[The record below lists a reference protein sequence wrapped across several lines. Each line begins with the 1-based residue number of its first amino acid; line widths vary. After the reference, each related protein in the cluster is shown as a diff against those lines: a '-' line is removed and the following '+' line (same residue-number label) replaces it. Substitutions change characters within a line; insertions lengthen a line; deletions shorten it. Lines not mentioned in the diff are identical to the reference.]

1 MPFERGQ
8 YANDSYYD
16 DDDDDYYYAPPEE
29 PESRRL
35 HPRRLLRLTTTARA
49 TTELSRALRAAAV
62 AAPVYLLASVIP
74 PGGLFRERRF
84 RDVGLYGDYAQ
95 SLLDGRVPYRD
106 FFVEY
111 PPGGFL
117 VFTPPALLPDGWYLH
132 AFKVLMAVVGLATL
146 VVVGLI
152 LARLG
157 ASTRR
162 LYAAVLA
169 VAAAPL
175 VVGPVSLNTY
185 DAFPALLVAASLAA
199 LLWRRDSVAFALL
212 GVAFAAKLYAAAL
225 VPLFAVWLWR
235 TGRPLARPL
244 VAFAVAALVLVGPF
258 ALLGWDGLVESVRAQ
273 AGRGL
278 QIESLGAA
286 VLLAAHRLGVY
297 DAEVVRGSTAAL
309 TRDLDGAL
317 PDALAFATVRRADCC
332 GGPGAAAVPPC
343 PPERGAADR
352 GDRGD
357 PGRLS
362 RLRPVRLAAVPRLAR
377 SDRAARR
384 RRGRRG
390 GDSASRRGA
399 PGRPAVVLRLPRGLR
414 PGGSRLA
421 RRRSRPAARRALRA
435 FSSRTMIP
443 SSSKTFDQEPERS
456 SSASGYRGRGG
467 IRAPVEIGGAP
478 QVDRDP
484 LRVGDDREAVDPAAL
499 RQVAAEAVRA

>member
-1 MPFERGQ
+1 
-8 YANDSYYD
+8 
-16 DDDDDYYYAPPEE
+16 
-29 PESRRL
+29 
-35 HPRRLLRLTTTARA
+35 
-49 TTELSRALRAAAV
+49 V

-117 VFTPPALLPDGWYLH
+117 VFVPPALLPDGWYLH
-132 AFKVLMAVVGLATL
+132 AFKVLMALVGLATL

-152 LARLG
+152 LARLE

-175 VVGPVSLNTY
+175 VIGPVSLNTY
-185 DAFPALLVAASLAA
+185 DAFPALLVAGSLAA
-199 LLWRRDSVAFALL
+199 LLWRRDSLALALL

-235 TGRPLARPL
+235 TGRPVIRPL
-244 VAFAVAALVLVGPF
+244 LVFAATVLVLVGPF
-258 ALLGWDGLVESVRAQ
+258 AVLGWDGLVESVRAQ

-309 TRDLDGAL
+309 TRDLEGGL
-317 PDALAFATVRRADCC
+317 PDVLAAAASVAQVAAVILVVVLFLRGRSNGQRLTLATAATLAGFLAFARFVSPQYLVWLVPIVPLV
-332 GGPGAAAVPPC
+332 GGGAGVVATALLGAALLA
-343 PPERGAADR
+343 
-352 GDRGD
+352 
-357 PGRLS
+357 GRLWFFDY
-362 RLRPVRLAAVPRLAR
+362 REVFALDGIVWLVVAR
-377 SDRAARR
+377 DLLLVALY
-384 RRGRRG
+384 G
-390 GDSASRRGA
+390 
-399 PGRPAVVLRLPRGLR
+399 VLL
-414 PGGSRLA
+414 
-421 RRRSRPAARRALRA
+421 
-435 FSSRTMIP
+435 RTMIP
-443 SSSKTFDQEPERS
+443 SSSKTFDHEPERS
-456 SSASGYRGRGG
+456 SSASG
-467 IRAPVEIGGAP
+467 
-478 QVDRDP
+478 
-484 LRVGDDREAVDPAAL
+484 PAAVEGSERL
-499 RQVAAEAVRA
+499 SR

>member
-1 MPFERGQ
+1 M
-8 YANDSYYD
+8 
-16 DDDDDYYYAPPEE
+16 
-29 PESRRL
+29 
-35 HPRRLLRLTTTARA
+35 
-49 TTELSRALRAAAV
+49 

-117 VFTPPALLPDGWYLH
+117 VFVPPALLPDGWYLH
-132 AFKVLMAVVGLATL
+132 AFKVFMALVGLATL

-175 VVGPVSLNTY
+175 VIGPVSLNTY
-185 DAFPALLVAASLAA
+185 DAFPALLVAGSLAA
-199 LLWRRDSVAFALL
+199 LLWRRDSLALALL

-235 TGRPLARPL
+235 TGRPVIRPL
-244 VAFAVAALVLVGPF
+244 LVFAATVLVLVGPF
-258 ALLGWDGLVESVRAQ
+258 AVLGWDGLVESVRAQ

-309 TRDLDGAL
+309 TRDLEGGL
-317 PDALAFATVRRADCC
+317 PDVLAAAASVAQVAAVILVVMLFLRGRSNGQRLTLATAATLAGFLAFARFVSPQYLVWLVPIVPLL
-332 GGPGAAAVPPC
+332 GGGAGVVATALLGAALLA
-343 PPERGAADR
+343 
-352 GDRGD
+352 
-357 PGRLS
+357 GRLWFFDY
-362 RLRPVRLAAVPRLAR
+362 REVFALDGIVWLVVAR
-377 SDRAARR
+377 DLLLVALY
-384 RRGRRG
+384 G
-390 GDSASRRGA
+390 
-399 PGRPAVVLRLPRGLR
+399 VLL
-414 PGGSRLA
+414 
-421 RRRSRPAARRALRA
+421 
-435 FSSRTMIP
+435 RTMIP
-443 SSSKTFDQEPERS
+443 SSSKTFDHEPERS
-456 SSASGYRGRGG
+456 SSASGT
-467 IRAPVEIGGAP
+467 AAVEGSE
-478 QVDRDP
+478 R
-484 LRVGDDREAVDPAAL
+484 LSR
-499 RQVAAEAVRA
+499 